1 VNVTVRYSE
10 IEFAIRTLYDNKDV
24 YGLGKA
30 RKSAQWLSETKMKI
44 LKDYG
49 LQLKLSPDDIDEL
62 KRRNQS
68 IKRKRRWKNNKNL
81 MN

>member
-1 VNVTVRYSE
+1 
-10 IEFAIRTLYDNKDV
+10 
-24 YGLGKA
+24 
-30 RKSAQWLSETKMKI
+30 MKI

-68 IKRKRRWKNNKNL
+68 IKRKRR
-81 MN
+81 